1 MVIPSELS
9 KSTLYE
15 VPKQVLT
22 KKLRKDFLS
31 SRHFVR
37 VLISKISCETSQNL
51 QRNKDISRRCL
62 TCQPFWTQFLAKN
75 NFRARLRRCH
85 HVFTFNSDY
94 KKHINPAW
102 DSLTCQFLF
111 TCAFERHGHSILKWQ
126 PKQQNKYFVFEYRLC
141 SPPIYKRSTL
151 FFIMEAKRMLL
162 SLNPQTLVSNLIG
175 LIPQTEA
182 AALTPPGYGT

>member
-126 PKQQNKYFVFEYRLC
+126 PKQQILC
-141 SPPIYKRSTL
+141 FWISTMQPAYIQAL
-151 FFIMEAKRMLL
+151 YTILHHGGEENAPE
-162 SLNPQTLVSNLIG
+162 PQPTDSG
-175 LIPQTEA
+175 K
-182 AALTPPGYGT
+182 